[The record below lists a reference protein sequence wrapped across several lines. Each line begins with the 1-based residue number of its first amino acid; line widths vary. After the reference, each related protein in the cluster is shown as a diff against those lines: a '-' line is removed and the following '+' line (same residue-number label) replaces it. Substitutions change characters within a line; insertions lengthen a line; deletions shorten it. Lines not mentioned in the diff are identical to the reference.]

1 MLSYQNLEIFNIL
14 QTVVVVVVIIL
25 NIRIHNK
32 LIDENEEL
40 KERIKRDREWAED
53 YRYLSIESAI
63 ASERLRV
70 SHEEFKKT
78 CEEFQERVN
87 EVK

>member
-1 MLSYQNLEIFNIL
+1 MINLITIVQIVGLFLIAMYQITKNEVLE
-14 QTVVVVVVIIL
+14 
-25 NIRIHNK
+25 K
-32 LIDENEEL
+32 ENNRL
-40 KERIKRDREWAED
+40 KERIKSDRKWAED

>member
-1 MLSYQNLEIFNIL
+1 MLSYQDLQVFNIL
-14 QTVVVVVVIIL
+14 QTVFIVVVIIL
-25 NIRIHNK
+25 NTRIHNK
-32 LIDENEEL
+32 LIDENDGL
-40 KERIKRDREWAED
+40 IDRIKRDKEWAEE

-78 CEEFQERVN
+78 CEEFQDRV
-87 EVK
+87 EKVK